1 METVYYIVYEHVC
14 MSEEDDQQK
23 KKLVGVRIEED
34 RRQRWKQEIEDSD
47 EFNSMAQ
54 AMRVGFERLF
64 DDDSGSS
71 METERI
77 IERMDK
83 LEEEIEENRK
93 QIERVP
99 FQYPEVEEL
108 AEEVVYRLGKEGRA
122 KKEESGKY

>member
-1 METVYYIVYEHVC
+1 MADED
-14 MSEEDDQQK
+14 EE

-34 RRQRWKQEIEDSD
+34 RRQRWKREIEESS

-64 DDDSGSS
+64 DEDSGSS

-83 LEEEIEENRK
+83 LEEEIEENRE
-93 QIERVP
+93 QIERIP

-122 KKEESGKY
+122 KKEESGRY

>member
-1 METVYYIVYEHVC
+1 
-14 MSEEDDQQK
+14 MSEEDEEEEEQE

-34 RRQRWKQEIEDSD
+34 RRQRWKKEIEESD

-64 DDDSGSS
+64 DEEAGAGG
-71 METERI
+71 METEKI

-83 LEEEIEENRK
+83 LEEEIEENRE
-93 QIERVP
+93 QIERIP
-99 FQYPEVEEL
+99 FQYPSVEEL

-122 KKEESGKY
+122 KKEDKGERY